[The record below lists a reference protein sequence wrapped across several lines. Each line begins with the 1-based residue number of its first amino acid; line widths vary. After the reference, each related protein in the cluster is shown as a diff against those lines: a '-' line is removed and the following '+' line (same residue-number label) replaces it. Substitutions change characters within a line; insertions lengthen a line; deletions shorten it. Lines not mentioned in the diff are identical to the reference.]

1 MSASQTMAMAEI
13 STPAPRLRSSKSD
26 THSSSML
33 NAASQG
39 ELQDG
44 LTRNTERKATKT
56 QARTPTPSTGT
67 SHSGA
72 GAALLRQAP

>member
-33 NAASQG
+33 KAASQG

>member
-1 MSASQTMAMAEI
+1 
-13 STPAPRLRSSKSD
+13 
-26 THSSSML
+26 ML